1 LTTKNSVSPQPPPSP
16 ATAAITTSPSA
27 QNITKS
33 PPNLVEVENLKKQ
46 LRDSELTINEMR
58 GLIEKLAMEN
68 SVLKTRIDS
77 QPIPAEVQ
85 LWVYFNDFFTSW
97 NFNIINFNDFRRV
110 LDSPP
115 SNEKKSFDV
124 STSSDEPIVSS
135 STASA
140 KRPVSMYEARQA
152 PRNEEIRPP
161 VTQSLYSVASNS
173 TTSSSSSIQLPLV
186 EEVTKRTEVVTRRI
200 QELWLAMQDL
210 TKKDPFVPCSERI
223 RIGVADLIA
232 IFPNLGDEHEIL
244 KNALRQLNVNTTAIQ
259 TECANLQRALT
270 LDGPSNVEVHLQ
282 AVRNCAYNLAKAT
295 KTLVTQFQW
304 NEKNL

>member
-1 LTTKNSVSPQPPPSP
+1 
-16 ATAAITTSPSA
+16 
-27 QNITKS
+27 
-33 PPNLVEVENLKKQ
+33 
-46 LRDSELTINEMR
+46 
-58 GLIEKLAMEN
+58 
-68 SVLKTRIDS
+68 
-77 QPIPAEVQ
+77 
-85 LWVYFNDFFTSW
+85 
-97 NFNIINFNDFRRV
+97 V
-110 LDSPP
+110 LDSP
-115 SNEKKSFDV
+115 SHDKKPVEV

-140 KRPVSMYEARQA
+140 KRPVSMYEARQV

-173 TTSSSSSIQLPLV
+173 STSSSSSVQLPLV

-232 IFPNLGDEHEIL
+232 IFPSNLSDEYEIL
-244 KNALRQLNVNTTAIQ
+244 KNALRQLNANTAAIQ
-259 TECANLQRALT
+259 TECANLQRALS

-295 KTLVTQFQW
+295 KTLVTQFQ
-304 NEKNL
+304 